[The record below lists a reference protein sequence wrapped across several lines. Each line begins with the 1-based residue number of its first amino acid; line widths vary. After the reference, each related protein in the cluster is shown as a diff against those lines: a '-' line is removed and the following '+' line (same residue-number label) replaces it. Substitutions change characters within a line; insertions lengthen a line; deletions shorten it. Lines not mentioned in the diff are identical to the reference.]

1 MLIPVLLI
9 SYFLFRFLYS
19 IFFSVFRFVDFFP
32 SLCILFFPTNRHHPL
47 LPSSFIRFSGFRV
60 LIFVVCI
67 RGKNE
72 GEILGRAGWNAWN
85 VGRIEGLVGVIG
97 PGGRGGGYFDLYP
110 FVCYRPMLASN
121 LFC

>member
-9 SYFLFRFLYS
+9 SYFLFRFLY
-19 IFFSVFRFVDFFP
+19 
-32 SLCILFFPTNRHHPL
+32 LFGNTIPY
-47 LPSSFIRFSGFRV
+47 SFIRFSGFRV

-97 PGGRGGGYFDLYP
+97 PGRGRDYFDLYP